1 MDGNFDNLDIFA
13 PSLTLAMIH
22 QDYFI
27 YQPYIS
33 IKKPACLS
41 VYVCVCVCVSVCGH
55 FLNGGF

>member
-41 VYVCVCVCVSVCGH
+41 VYVCVCVYLCVDT
-55 FLNGGF
+55 F